1 MKLKPSQISME
12 QNCSLTKSV
21 LSVLRLE
28 IRLDCLTELGQV
40 SNLSTWEI
48 KKSCGQ
54 KEIQKECHIY
64 MGTYLVI
71 LGVNK
76 SIICP
81 IVHDYSHKP
90 HIVIR

>member
-40 SNLSTWEI
+40 SNLST
-48 KKSCGQ
+48 
-54 KEIQKECHIY
+54 
-64 MGTYLVI
+64 
-71 LGVNK
+71 
-76 SIICP
+76 
-81 IVHDYSHKP
+81 
-90 HIVIR
+90 